1 MTGLGAPCTLP
12 PPTLTPVDRNKAY
25 CFHELVLNLPLR
37 WTSND
42 QNAFSFRWGASPPL
56 PPDQGLCPQTP
67 VIGSCSALAMVP
79 PQPLTPSAAYGHNSQ
94 PWALQTV
101 EPIEVLFG
109 VWSRVGPRNPY
120 VGPDPQ
126 GKRHLG
132 GPLKAHCN
140 SIGKIRRAVGQYSQ
154 PYSVGGSSNAAFRCH
169 YWSSLFLC
177 KL

>member
-1 MTGLGAPCTLP
+1 VSLSLLVTTIGGGAGGHSPPNDGVGGTMHSA

-109 VWSRVGPRNPY
+109 VWTRVGPRNPY

-132 GPLKAHCN
+132 DLSRPIVIVL
-140 SIGKIRRAVGQYSQ
+140 GKYGVQSVNILNLIR
-154 PYSVGGSSNAAFRCH
+154 
-169 YWSSLFLC
+169 
-177 KL
+177 